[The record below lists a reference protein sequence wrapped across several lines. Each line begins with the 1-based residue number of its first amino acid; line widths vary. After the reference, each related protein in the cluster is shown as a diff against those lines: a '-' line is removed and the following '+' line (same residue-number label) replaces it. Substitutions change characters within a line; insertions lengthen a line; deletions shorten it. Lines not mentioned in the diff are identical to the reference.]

1 MIAPILIAAIF
12 MSVAMALAWAI
23 QRRTENSGWID
34 ATWSFAVGACALGL
48 ALTSSGD
55 GARQL
60 LVATLVAL
68 WSLRLGGYIA
78 ARSAGAGEDPRYA
91 WLMKEWGPDAGP
103 RLFKFLQVQA
113 LAGLVLALSVYAAA
127 MNPAP
132 GLRLLDFAGAA
143 VFLIALVGA
152 AVSDEQLRRF
162 RADPANKGKVCDVG
176 LWGRSRHPN
185 YFFEWLGWLAF
196 PLIALAGGSIWGALA
211 FAAPALMYVL
221 LAHVSGIPPLEAH
234 MERSRGAA
242 FTAYKARVNA
252 FFPGPARK
260 AKGAP
265 PDHAKTV

>member
-1 MIAPILIAAIF
+1 MIAPILIAAVF

-23 QRRTENSGWID
+23 QRRTDNSGWID
-34 ATWSFAVGACALGL
+34 ATWSFAVGACAFGL

-55 GARQL
+55 GGRQF

-91 WLMKEWGPDAGP
+91 WLMREWGADAGKQ
-103 RLFKFLQVQA
+103 LFKFLQVQA
-113 LAGLVLALSVYAAA
+113 IAGLVLALSVYAAA

-132 GLRLLDFAGAA
+132 GLRVLDFAGAA
-143 VFLIALVGA
+143 VFVIALVGA

-162 RADPANKGKVCDVG
+162 RANPANKGKVCDVG
-176 LWGRSRHPN
+176 LWGLSRHPN
-185 YFFEWLGWLAF
+185 YFFEWLGWVAF
-196 PLIALAGGSIWGALA
+196 PLIALAGWNLWGALA

-242 FTAYKARVNA
+242 FAAYKARVNA

-260 AKGAP
+260 ATGAP
-265 PDHAKTV
+265 PDHANTV